1 MTALSGVEDLHVEA
15 MNCALWE
22 VETAIISEGWAYSFS
37 SSGDKVYRERW
48 SSRGGVRRFVRKDG
62 DRSSV
67 EEDSL
72 FERPRTGRF
81 AVDGRFL
88 D

>member
-1 MTALSGVEDLHVEA
+1 M
-15 MNCALWE
+15 
-22 VETAIISEGWAYSFS
+22 
-37 SSGDKVYRERW
+37 YRERW
-48 SSRGGVRRFVRKDG
+48 SSRGGVRRFVRKEG